1 MIHYLLTAFIR
12 KTSPKTNDGF
22 TLIELLVA
30 IVILAILTAIALPS
44 FLGLASK
51 GNQAEGQQYTNDIA
65 TAEQRYYP
73 ANHGQFVTETQN
85 LGALGVGL
93 NLTKSNNWSTSNYS
107 YRLSAI
113 SEGGDLSGVVVI
125 ATPINNAP
133 YKGYLEAVGLI
144 YPEGATEPVLSTVRC
159 QSKGVGVNATLTSQ
173 DVSVVEGAPQA
184 GGASMNCTGNAEP
197 IQ

>member
-1 MIHYLLTAFIR
+1 MLHYLLLKII
-12 KTSPKTNDGF
+12 KKPKSDKEGF

-73 ANHGQFVTETQN
+73 ANHGQFVTETKN

-107 YRLSAI
+107 YQLQPI

-125 ATPINNAP
+125 ATPVSNAP

-144 YPEGATEPVLSTVRC
+144 YPEGASDPVLSTVRC
-159 QSKGVGVNATLTSQ
+159 QSKGVGVLASLSAS
-173 DVSVVEGAPQA
+173 DVSVVEGAPGS
-184 GGASMNCTGNAEP
+184 GGASMTCAGNAEP